1 VGSLDHVRKELTMEQ
16 QIANSDRH
24 FDPDA
29 LAAHLPGGAVKYL
42 SHAIRP
48 GALIPRSARIRFHGR
63 LRLRPQGPWLPFAA
77 RQEIQTGRGFLFEAR
92 AWLGPLPVTT
102 KEQYDGNEAHS
113 RIRLLGLI
121 PVVTKTGPDALR
133 AARQRLLV
141 ESIWLPAA
149 FLPEFGAAWAEQDGQ
164 LRLVIPVQGEDVA
177 ASLRIGPAGELREL
191 NIDRW
196 SDLTDDGSYAW
207 IPFASRVV
215 AERAFGDYT
224 IPSEVQAV
232 WWAGTDREFA
242 FFSATVDDATFTL

>member
-1 VGSLDHVRKELTMEQ
+1 LLNHVRKELTVEQ
-16 QIANSDRH
+16 QIANSDRY

-29 LAAHLPGGAVKYL
+29 LAARLPEGAVKYL

-48 GALIPRSARIRFHGR
+48 GALIPRSARIGFHGR
-63 LRLRPQGPWLPFAA
+63 LRLRPQRPWLPFVA
-77 RQEIQTGRGFLFEAR
+77 RQEVRAGRGFLFEAR
-92 AWLGPLPVTT
+92 ARLGLLPVTT
-102 KEQYDGNEAHS
+102 KERYDGNEAHS
-113 RIRLLGLI
+113 QIRLLGLI

-141 ESIWLPAA
+141 ESIWLPSA
-149 FLPEFGAAWAEQDGQ
+149 FLPEFGAAWSEQDGQ
-164 LRLVIPVQGEDVA
+164 LRLVIPVHGEDVA
-177 ASLRIGPAGELREL
+177 ATLRIGLAGELREL

-207 IPFASRVV
+207 IPFVSRVA

-224 IPSEVQAV
+224 IPSEVQAA

-242 FFSATVDDATFTL
+242 FFSATVDDATFTR